1 MLLLLLL
8 LFAKF
13 ERVWSSPSRGGSVG
27 VEIEYGAAVAKSSE
41 ERMVRGLACNPH
53 CTQLQYNLYYRC
65 GQQGGQLCDQCTLY
79 TAAAVRA
86 ACCHCAATIS
96 EFLK

>member
-1 MLLLLLL
+1 MRTVNSSITERSVLDV
-8 LFAKF
+8 FAKF
-13 ERVWSSPSRGGSVG
+13 LSQFERVEQSEQRSGSVG

-65 GQQGGQLCDQCTLY
+65 GQQG
-79 TAAAVRA
+79 AA
-86 ACCHCAATIS
+86 
-96 EFLK
+96 L